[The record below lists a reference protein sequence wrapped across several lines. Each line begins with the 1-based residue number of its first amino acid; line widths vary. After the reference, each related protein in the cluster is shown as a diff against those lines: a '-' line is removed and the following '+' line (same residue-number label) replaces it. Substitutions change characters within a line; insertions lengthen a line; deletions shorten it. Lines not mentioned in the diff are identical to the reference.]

1 MAVLNSAQR
10 SILYMAVALASGTDV
25 CPDGVGCYNNDVK
38 RVGECLLSPPT
49 PHTTAVSPATAITS
63 VRSTQKERFTLR
75 QKDFPFIAVSQ
86 QQNML
91 QRNVFLLFSIAR
103 LQRTLSQAIQSLFQC
118 PHDNSDVCAQRRL
131 CVSLGV
137 MQRAAS
143 FHGRDAPEEG
153 GDGFHIVLSFTGVF
167 IVS

>member
-1 MAVLNSAQR
+1 MAVLNNAQR
-10 SILYMAVALASGTDV
+10 SILYMAVAWASGTDV

-91 QRNVFLLFSIAR
+91 QRNVLSCFRLLACRGPSPR
-103 LQRTLSQAIQSLFQC
+103 QS
-118 PHDNSDVCAQRRL
+118 N
-131 CVSLGV
+131 
-137 MQRAAS
+137 
-143 FHGRDAPEEG
+143 
-153 GDGFHIVLSFTGVF
+153 LSFNALMITLTCAP
-167 IVS
+167 SDASASLSA